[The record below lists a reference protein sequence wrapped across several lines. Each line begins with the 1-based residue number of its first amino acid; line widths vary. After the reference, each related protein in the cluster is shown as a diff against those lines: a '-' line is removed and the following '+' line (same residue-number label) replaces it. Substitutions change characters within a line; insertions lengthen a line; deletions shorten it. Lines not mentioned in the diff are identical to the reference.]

1 MSCPAGYYE
10 EGGKCAKCSGKC
22 FECKGPGILNCV
34 TCGYSYEMKDGVC
47 TEGCPADLSGLSEA
61 RREECELEATFLG
74 VLWGLFRDFKCTYM
88 MLLVMLVVM
97 IMKLTCFNM
106 LSMLVALVTISGNF
120 ETIAIIMLMI
130 FMRVGDEED
139 KMGGFELAVFE
150 AGPILFLV
158 LLLLLNIYT
167 TSAYMKSLGK
177 PID

>member
-1 MSCPAGYYE
+1 
-10 EGGKCAKCSGKC
+10 
-22 FECKGPGILNCV
+22 
-34 TCGYSYEMKDGVC
+34 MKDGVC
-47 TEGCPADLSGLSEA
+47 TEGCPADLSGLSEE
-61 RREECELEATFLG
+61 RREECELTATFFG
-74 VLWGLFRDFKCTYM
+74 VLWALFLDFKCTYLM
-88 MLLVMLVVM
+88 ALVMLVVM

-106 LSMLVALVTISGNF
+106 LSMLIALVTISGNF

-130 FMRVGDEED
+130 FMRVGDDED

-158 LLLLLNIYT
+158 LLLILNIYI